1 MLFLY
6 LLQQNLRQLI
16 PFALENEINQTKERI
31 SGKHVGIIFDG
42 TTHVCEAFVVVL
54 HYVTQDWVIKQQVC
68 RMMLLPKSLTGE
80 EVARQLITSL
90 STELSIP
97 QHLVVSA
104 MCDRASVNDVAMRT
118 ISVLYNN
125 MMDVGC
131 FSHTLDRVGEN
142 MNTQI
147 LGEFT
152 KAWIS
157 LFAHSL
163 KTTLAWW
170 TQTQLSALSYSAPRW
185 WRANS

>member
-1 MLFLY
+1 M
-6 LLQQNLRQLI
+6 RS
-16 PFALENEINQTKERI
+16 INQRKEFL
-31 SGKHVGIIFDG
+31 VNIFDG
-42 TTHVCEAFVVVL
+42 TTGCEAFCCSSAL
-54 HYVTQDWVIKQQVC
+54 CDSRLGYQAVC
-68 RMMLLPKSLTGE
+68 RMMLLAKSLTGE

-104 MCDRASVNDVAMRT
+104 MRNRASVNDVAMRT

-147 LGEFT
+147 LEEFT

-157 LFAHSL
+157 LFSHSL
-163 KTTLAWW
+163 KTRFAWW

-185 WRANS
+185 WRDNASNS